1 MTLPQKSSLEWIKLH
16 SLRNV
21 LFLFCSCWLQR
32 QLVDFHWLQLKGWSW
47 WIEHFTGRNSVFEV
61 CRPKRCLFHLKSD
74 YQSILTFGLL
84 ISHLQSLSV
93 AGEADSQRSALQ
105 WTKAC
110 YVKEMSSEQRYDLMR
125 RCWTHPLCSSST
137 SRTAATTKSEISPE
151 NTFSARDLNTHLH

>member
-93 AGEADSQRSALQ
+93 AGKADSQRSALQ

-110 YVKEMSSEQRYDLMR
+110 YVKDEQWAEIRSDEKVLN
-125 RCWTHPLCSSST
+125 SSSVP
-137 SRTAATTKSEISPE
+137 AARPGLLPLQKVKFHPKTLSLPVI
-151 NTFSARDLNTHLH
+151 